1 MTINWEVIIWTCIT
15 LAVLMSIIG
24 LILYAISAKNV
35 RSKRK
40 ELGEVHTELK
50 VGSRIM
56 FAGGVYG
63 KVVGIDDEDTLR
75 VEVAPKVVITI
86 SRYAVQTQQDV
97 LHIGTDLDLDGIVG
111 QLLDA
116 LAVVVVDDGDLVALA
131 LVCHLLDQI
140 QLIAAAVLIVA
151 QISDGQGVIV
161 NDGLGTVTEAQ
172 LGIVHGS
179 DLAGSQLQSLQCGL
193 LCNALQANVAQINDT
208 VVIELVHD
216 LLCQTELVI
225 EEVLTGHGQLL
236 HLSGD
241 LVQLVEVE
249 GQIGS
254 QIHIAV
260 AGSHGEGL
268 VVGLGGQVDGEAVVT
283 GVCQLGQSTLVVAG
297 HEQVI
302 QVLADD
308 LSGLHIAQR
317 LGGVARTAKVHQ
329 QGGLGAGEEV
339 LGGRHEVGR
348 SVGLDLEIVLGVQG
362 LEQGVADELAG
373 AGTGEDD
380 VEIILFAQTIAL
392 MKSLSLGITPDNP
405 CPTGEVN
412 RVVKGV
418 TLYPYTLK

>member
-1 MTINWEVIIWTCIT
+1 M
-15 LAVLMSIIG
+15 
-24 LILYAISAKNV
+24 
-35 RSKRK
+35 
-40 ELGEVHTELK
+40 
-50 VGSRIM
+50 
-56 FAGGVYG
+56 
-63 KVVGIDDEDTLR
+63 
-75 VEVAPKVVITI
+75 
-86 SRYAVQTQQDV
+86 
-97 LHIGTDLDLDGIVG
+97 
-111 QLLDA
+111 
-116 LAVVVVDDGDLVALA
+116 VVDDGDLVALA
-131 LVCHLLDQI
+131 LACHLLDQI
-140 QLIAAAVLIVA
+140 QLVAAAVLVIA
-151 QISDGQGVIV
+151 QVSDGQGVV
-161 NDGLGTVTEAQ
+161 VDDGLGAVAEAQ
-172 LGIVHGS
+172 LGVVHGGH
-179 DLAGSQLQSLQCGL
+179 LAGGQLEGLQSGL
-193 LCNALQANVAQINDT
+193 LSDALQADVAQIDDA

-225 EEVLTGHGQLL
+225 EEVLTGDGQLL

-339 LGGRHEVGR
+339 LGRRHEVGR
-348 SVGLDLEIVLGVQG
+348 SVGLDLEVVLGVQG

-380 VEIILFAQTIAL
+380 VEIILLDDLID
-392 MKSLSLGITPDNP
+392 KSLKLILAGSELCAGLAP
-405 CPTGEVN
+405 CG
-412 RVVKGV
+412 RLLIDLMGRKGRSRLLHLLIGQIKNAHPKS
-418 TLYPYTLK
+418 TS